1 MGIQITDEFLK
12 LSGYIDRVED
22 RPWSMLY
29 SENYFNEV
37 FTEEM
42 ARRLTGIW
50 DKISGKVVIFVFDNS
65 NLLKYFH
72 LIKSGK
78 GKILKL
84 YYDHHI
90 KTIDL
95 KGGPTLFEHTLGL
108 VADNCN
114 VSSSSIFNELMNLSY

>member
-50 DKISGKVVIFVFDNS
+50 DKISGKVVIFVFNNS

-72 LIKSGK
+72 LIKS
-78 GKILKL
+78 
-84 YYDHHI
+84 
-90 KTIDL
+90 
-95 KGGPTLFEHTLGL
+95 
-108 VADNCN
+108 CN
-114 VSSSSIFNELMNLSY
+114 QAYLRAGS